1 MKKQKQNELHRHTLA
16 LMEVQDKMSTIL
28 NNFKIL
34 KNAVENDADIIYLI
48 DFVEFINDKQ
58 LELSKFV
65 DDCVFNSSSQ
75 EQVRK

>member
-1 MKKQKQNELHRHTLA
+1 MKNKNELHRHTLA
-16 LMEVQDKMSTIL
+16 LMEVQDKMFTIL

-58 LELSKFV
+58 LELAKFV
-65 DDCVFNSSSQ
+65 DDCIYNSSSQ
-75 EQVRK
+75 EQVLK

>member
-1 MKKQKQNELHRHTLA
+1 
-16 LMEVQDKMSTIL
+16 MSTIL

-58 LELSKFV
+58 LELAKFV

-75 EQVRK
+75 ERVLK

>member
-1 MKKQKQNELHRHTLA
+1 
-16 LMEVQDKMSTIL
+16 MEVQDKMSTIL

-58 LELSKFV
+58 LELAKFV
-65 DDCVFNSSSQ
+65 DDCV
-75 EQVRK
+75 

>member
-1 MKKQKQNELHRHTLA
+1 
-16 LMEVQDKMSTIL
+16 MEVQDKMSTIL

-58 LELSKFV
+58 LELAKFV

-75 EQVRK
+75 ERVLK

>member
-1 MKKQKQNELHRHTLA
+1 MKKQNELHRHTLA
-16 LMEVQDKMSTIL
+16 LMEVQDKMSTNL

-58 LELSKFV
+58 LELAKFV

-75 EQVRK
+75 ERVLK